1 MSQIRRMMMGAS
13 SSKGGGGIYD
23 GLEGVY
29 IEDIDGNLYTPNEW
43 DPTRVPNGIAIF
55 DKTRFVMSL
64 DPITNGPMVQYG
76 GYGMLVGSSPETDL
90 TLARSRYDGYN
101 STKILLTK
109 FGTGESTA
117 AGYCYSY
124 TFPNGKRGYLGSLGE
139 YYLVGKYAEQIC
151 NICWDVLNIIPPL
164 DGPVCTSTQ
173 YSEYTAWGAY
183 FSGGAEIEETQE
195 DKDADLFAFPLTSL
209 MFEDVKDPFDFED
222 LPAESTSFGFPLYLN
237 VTEFGYEDEWERGYK
252 RQADDIGRE
261 LYQWLYDKIREYGLN
276 EYVFEPLESIY
287 INGDRVYSVLNV
299 GHGMELSGE
308 YKHFDTAIV
317 TTAGEIEGVIYK

>member
-1 MSQIRRMMMGAS
+1 MTQDSTSG
-13 SSKGGGGIYD
+13 GGGGIYD

-55 DKTRFVMSL
+55 DKTRFVVSL
-64 DPITNGPMVQYG
+64 DVIVYGPMVQYG

-101 STKILLTK
+101 STKILINK

-117 AGYCYSY
+117 AGYCYNY
-124 TFPNGKRGYLGSLGE
+124 RFPNGKRGYLGSLGE

-151 NICWDVLNIIPPL
+151 NICWDVLNIEPPL
-164 DGPVCTSTQ
+164 EGPVCTSTQ

-183 FSGGAEIEETQE
+183 FSGGSEIEETQE
-195 DKDADLFAFPLTSL
+195 DKDADVFAYPLTSL

-222 LPAESTSFGFPLYLN
+222 LPAESTSFEFPLYLN
-237 VTEFGYEDEWERGYK
+237 VTEFSYEDEWEIGYK
-252 RQADDIGRE
+252 RTPDEVSQQ
-261 LYQWLYDKIREYGLN
+261 LYQWIRQTFGRFSPSNLKPLTESVYFNGSLATKVGDEGTAYLLIGN
-276 EYVFEPLESIY
+276 FEHFNDVF
-287 INGDRVYSVLNV
+287 VYND
-299 GHGMELSGE
+299 G
-308 YKHFDTAIV
+308 T
-317 TTAGEIEGVIYK
+317 IEGIIYK

>member
-13 SSKGGGGIYD
+13 SSKGGGGGIYD

-55 DKTRFVMSL
+55 DKTRFVVSL
-64 DPITNGPMVQYG
+64 DIIVYGPMVQYG
-76 GYGMLVGSSPETDL
+76 GFGMLVGSSPETDIA
-90 TLARSRYDGYN
+90 LARSRYDGYN
-101 STKILLTK
+101 STKILLSK
-109 FGTGESTA
+109 LGTGESTA

-139 YYLVGKYAEQIC
+139 YYIIGKYAERIC
-151 NICWDVLNIIPPL
+151 YICYDVLNIGPPL

-173 YSEYTAWGAY
+173 YSEYSVWGAY
-183 FSGGAEIEETQE
+183 FSGGSEIEETQE
-195 DKDADLFAFPLTSL
+195 DKDADVFAFPLTSL

-237 VTEFGYEDEWERGYK
+237 VIEFGYEDERCIFYK
-252 RQADDIGRE
+252 RTPDEVSQQ
-261 LYQWLYDKIREYGLN
+261 LYQWMMENI
-276 EYVFEPLESIY
+276 YVSSGGEVQLPVSIY
-287 INGDRVYSVLNV
+287 INGVLAIGAVYQGDNYAIYGEFEHLNEVLV
-299 GHGMELSGE
+299 YYDG
-308 YKHFDTAIV
+308 T
-317 TTAGEIEGVIYK
+317 IEGVIYK